1 MNTPHADLEAAA
13 ASAQEAKQVAHD
25 DAAAITEP
33 QETGLD
39 PTHNKVREARLTGGI
54 SAGNRDRMINV
65 LSPIAM
71 LVLWEIASR
80 TGILDARF
88 FPAPSQIFDTL
99 VTLVKNGTLWS
110 NTWASLQRLFWGA
123 LLGGIPALMLG
134 IAMGLYRPL
143 RAIVDPLVSAT
154 YPVPKSAIMPLILL
168 IFGLGEA
175 SKIVMVAIGVFY
187 PVLINAV
194 AGVREINKVYLDVG
208 HNFGASRWQVFRT
221 IALPGALPL
230 IMSGVKLGIGMG
242 LILIA
247 IAEMIGAKSGL
258 GYMIWNAWEV
268 LSVETMYVGLL
279 TIALLGFVFTIALNE
294 IEHVLIPWR
303 AQR

>member
-1 MNTPHADLEAAA
+1 MSTIPRADLDSAAA
-13 ASAQEAKQVAHD
+13 APSALDAKEVAHD
-25 DAAAITEP
+25 VAVEAP
-33 QETGLD
+33 ETGLD
-39 PTHNKVREARLTGGI
+39 PRHNKVREARLSGGM
-54 SAGNRDRMINV
+54 SASNKDRIINV
-65 LSPIAM
+65 ISPIAL

-80 TGILDARF
+80 TGVLDARF

-99 VTLVKNGTLWS
+99 VTLIKNGSLWS
-110 NTWASLQRLFWGA
+110 NTWASLQRLFWGT
-123 LLGGIPALMLG
+123 LLGGIPALLLG

-208 HNFGASRWQVFRT
+208 HNFGAGRWQVFKT

-230 IMSGVKLGIGMG
+230 IMSGVKLGVGMG

-279 TIALLGFVFTIALNE
+279 TIALLGFLFTIILNE
-294 IEHVLIPWR
+294 VEHVMIPWR